1 MVDTVRGTYHFA
13 QVVCSIVCIDSYI
26 GFISLHP
33 RVSIVHSYSST
44 KEETNSYRMH
54 DGEVQSLNDQSS
66 GTEKPTLKDVLRKL
80 SQATSSFFLLH

>member
-54 DGEVQSLNDQSS
+54 DGEVQSLNDQC

-80 SQATSSFFLLH
+80 SQAASSFFLLD